1 MSSKRLHRSCRKCAE
16 SPLSACTLSTRHKI
30 STTFISKALLSL
42 RFIISQCSSLKYR
55 NVDFINFNTK
65 NLAAIKACDKHNK
78 RRRRKNSIDRRWQ
91 CSIIRCT
98 KTQICAECLHIFLI
112 LYMLA
117 RFGFSIFHFFVTTY
131 SSNAVVNPKKWFPV
145 CLRPVALACIHILVY
160 VHILYLYSRVLNLA
174 SLRIFAQLICKHLI
188 IIFDRI
194 SAITTRWK
202 G

>member
-30 STTFISKALLSL
+30 STTFISKASLSP

-78 RRRRKNSIDRRWQ
+78 RRGKKNSIDRRWQ

-98 KTQICAECLHIFLI
+98 KTQICAECLQIFLI

-117 RFGFSIFHFFVTTY
+117 RFGFSIFHFLSLLIPATLLSIPKNDFLSACGLLRWRVYTY
-131 SSNAVVNPKKWFPV
+131 
-145 CLRPVALACIHILVY
+145 LYMYI
-160 VHILYLYSRVLNLA
+160 YLYSRVLNLA